1 MLALT
6 REHPMSAAELAR
18 ELGIAHAAASYHLR
32 RLAAAGL
39 VELAEQRST
48 RGGRERL
55 YQRVQRALPAPSAAE
70 RLAFMRAVLREAERR
85 IELADLS
92 RPATTADEDIWVTP
106 ESWAAA
112 VAQVRAAISALDAD
126 SVPPGRAGAVQ
137 VSASVLLFVQRADG
151 SA

>member
-6 REHPMSAAELAR
+6 REHQMSAAELAR

-39 VELAEQRST
+39 VELVGQRNT

-55 YQRVQRALPAPSAAE
+55 YRRVQRALPTPSAAE

-85 IELADLS
+85 IDLADLS
-92 RPATTADEDIWVTP
+92 LPATTADADIWVTP
-106 ESWAAA
+106 ERWAAA
-112 VAQVRAAISALDAD
+112 VAEVRAAIAALDAD
-126 SVPPGRAGAVQ
+126 PVPPGREGAVK
-137 VSASVLLFVQRADG
+137 VSASVLLFAQRADG